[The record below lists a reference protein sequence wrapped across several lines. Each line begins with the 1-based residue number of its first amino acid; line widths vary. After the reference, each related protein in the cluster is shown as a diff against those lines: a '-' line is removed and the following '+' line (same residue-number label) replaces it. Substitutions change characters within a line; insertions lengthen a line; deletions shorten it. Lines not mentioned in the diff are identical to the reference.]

1 MLWVFRIDIPSR
13 ITGYSPT
20 HYGNIG
26 LNFFCPEVRSYCFPD
41 SQLQAPYCVLSNN
54 CLAQAV
60 FIKQTRSSQA
70 SGLMDNYFTAVDKWP
85 PEHFFFFLF
94 WCLHYGEGSLA
105 SQGLYGLSLGSAV
118 YPLPFLSSTVS
129 MCLATFSE
137 QPSLFVEFKLNILLP
152 ICGL

>member
-41 SQLQAPYCVLSNN
+41 SQLQAPYCVLTTALLKPPSSNRPGVPRPR
-54 CLAQAV
+54 AWW
-60 FIKQTRSSQA
+60 TTTSQQST
-70 SGLMDNYFTAVDKWP
+70 SGHLNI
-85 PEHFFFFLF
+85 FFFFLF